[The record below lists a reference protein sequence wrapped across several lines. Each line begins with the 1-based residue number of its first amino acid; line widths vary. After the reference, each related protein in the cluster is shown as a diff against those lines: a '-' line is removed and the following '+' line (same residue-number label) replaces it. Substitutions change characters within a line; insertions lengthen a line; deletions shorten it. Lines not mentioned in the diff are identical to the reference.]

1 MGCLGPRHQMLQRQQ
16 RLSHLQMANGRW
28 PMVYP
33 CCRCVVVNYYWHSS
47 IVLFPICCQGC
58 ELSSRHCLIGFFFE
72 IQMILETS
80 LWMPLLLIR
89 HCLLVIF
96 PINIIE
102 ILMQVSTRASVVK
115 ITASSKLETTAI
127 LESDTEVDSQQLWFL
142 FFDGTFLDLL
152 KNHPFSAELCPLN
165 LILVF

>member
-1 MGCLGPRHQMLQRQQ
+1 
-16 RLSHLQMANGRW
+16 MA
-28 PMVYP
+28 YHY
-33 CCRCVVVNYYWHSS
+33 CRSVVNNYFWQTFFYCATFFLLS
-47 IVLFPICCQGC
+47 IYCPGR

-80 LWMPLLLIR
+80 LWMPLLLII
-89 HCLLVIF
+89 HCLLVVFLNF

-142 FFDGTFLDLL
+142 FFLDLL
-152 KNHPFSAELCPLN
+152 KDHPLSAELCPLN